1 MKNKNIALAF
11 NEESKIPSDYKEC
24 LISELDDIN
33 DGSCDNLYI
42 GDTLDHIN
50 REEIPVFL
58 QKVISKIKVEDGL
71 VHIKSPDLLQT
82 CWYTARM
89 NLDTNK
95 VRYIL
100 YETNRKNCYTLEEI
114 VKIINDIENTRIVS
128 AHYVNG
134 YEYSISINKYE
145 N

>member
-1 MKNKNIALAF
+1 MKNKNIALIF
-11 NEESKIPSDYKEC
+11 NEECKIPSDYKEC

-50 REEIPVFL
+50 REEIPAFL
-58 QKVISKIKVEDGL
+58 QKVVSKIKVEDGL

-114 VKIINDIENTRIVS
+114 VKTINNIENTRIVN

-134 YEYSISINKYE
+134 YEYSISVNKYE

>member
-1 MKNKNIALAF
+1 MKNKNIALTF
-11 NEESKIPSDYKEC
+11 NEESKIPSDYKDC

-42 GDTLDHIN
+42 GDILDHID
-50 REEIPVFL
+50 REEITPFL
-58 QKVISKIKVEDGL
+58 QKVIGKIKVEDGL

-114 VKIINDIENTRIVS
+114 VKIINEIENTRIVS

-134 YEYSISINKYE
+134 YEYSISISKYE
-145 N
+145 D

>member
-1 MKNKNIALAF
+1 MKNKNIALIF
-11 NEESKIPSDYKEC
+11 SEECKIPSDYKEC
-24 LISELDDIN
+24 LISELDNIN
-33 DGSCDNLYI
+33 DGSCDNVYI
-42 GDTLDHIN
+42 GDTLDHIS
-50 REEIPVFL
+50 REEIPSFL
-58 QKVISKIKVEDGL
+58 QKVVSKIKVEDGL

-114 VKIINDIENTRIVS
+114 VKIINNIENTRIVN

-134 YEYSISINKYE
+134 YEYSISVNKYE